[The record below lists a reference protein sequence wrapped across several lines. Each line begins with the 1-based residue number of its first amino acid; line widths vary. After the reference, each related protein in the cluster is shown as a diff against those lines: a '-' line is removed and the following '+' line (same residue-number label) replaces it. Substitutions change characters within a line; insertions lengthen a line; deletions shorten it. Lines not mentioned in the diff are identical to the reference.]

1 MMNQHGISVIIHTYK
16 AEQHLERVLQS
27 VAGFDELIVCDMEST
42 DATLAIAE
50 RHGCRILTFPRGEH
64 RIAEP
69 ARQFAIDRASCDW
82 ILTVDADEL
91 VSPELRDYLYAHIAS
106 EQPAAGL
113 YLARRNYFMGRFLHA
128 AYPDYV
134 LRFFRREQT
143 TWAPYVHT
151 LPVVAGEVARID
163 KRRPELALEHLA
175 NDSVAVILRK
185 TNDYSDNEQIKR
197 SGKRYGV
204 AALFLRPLVRFT
216 KSYFIKGGCRDGV
229 PGLIHALLDGVYQLV
244 MVAKNIERRQGKP

>member
-1 MMNQHGISVIIHTYK
+1 MMNQHGISVIIHTYN

-69 ARQFAIDRASCDW
+69 ARQFAIDRASCNW

-151 LPVVAGEVARID
+151 LPVVVGEVARID
-163 KRRPELALEHLA
+163 KQRHELALEHLA

-197 SGKRYGV
+197 SGGT
-204 AALFLRPLVRFT
+204 LRPSARALHQVLLHQ
-216 KSYFIKGGCRDGV
+216 GGLPRRRPWTHPRPAGRRLPAGDG
-229 PGLIHALLDGVYQLV
+229 GQEHRASSGQAL
-244 MVAKNIERRQGKP
+244 A

>member
-1 MMNQHGISVIIHTYK
+1 M
-16 AEQHLERVLQS
+16 R
-27 VAGFDELIVCDMEST
+27 
-42 DATLAIAE
+42 
-50 RHGCRILTFPRGEH
+50 
-64 RIAEP
+64 
-69 ARQFAIDRASCDW
+69 
-82 ILTVDADEL
+82 
-91 VSPELRDYLYAHIAS
+91 
-106 EQPAAGL
+106 
-113 YLARRNYFMGRFLHA
+113 RFLHA

-151 LPVVAGEVARID
+151 LPVVVGEVARID
-163 KRRPELALEHLA
+163 KQRHELALEHLA